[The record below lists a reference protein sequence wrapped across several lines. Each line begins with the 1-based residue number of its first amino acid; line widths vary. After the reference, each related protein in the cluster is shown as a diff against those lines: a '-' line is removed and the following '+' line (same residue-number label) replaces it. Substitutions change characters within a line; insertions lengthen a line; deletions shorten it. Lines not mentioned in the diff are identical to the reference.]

1 MARDRLEVRLGPEGQ
16 ERLRRIAHHR
26 HKGMSEVVRDLI
38 DDAYEELRRADRIA
52 AARELGEMQALELGT
67 PEELEAEIETMYDG
81 LPGLR

>member
-52 AARELGEMQALELGT
+52 AAEELGAMQAFQLGT
-67 PEELEAEIETMYDG
+67 PEELKREILSMYEPHDV
-81 LPGLR
+81 P